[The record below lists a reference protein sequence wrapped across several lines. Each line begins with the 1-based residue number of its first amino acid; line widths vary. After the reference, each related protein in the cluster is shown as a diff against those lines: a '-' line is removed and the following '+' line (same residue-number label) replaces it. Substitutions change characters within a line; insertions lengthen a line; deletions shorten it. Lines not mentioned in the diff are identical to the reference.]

1 MRGPPRVTLFP
12 YTTLFRSHGVA
23 VRECA
28 ENLGDALDWR
38 DAGGRS
44 PLQRPAE
51 RDVPLMAGPKGHDI
65 GVQPSTEER
74 EVSEKVCRLVP
85 HKLVRPVEGRPNH
98 VPVGEHDRR
107 PWRRTL
113 GQALGAELPHVL

>member
-44 PLQRPAE
+44 PLQRPRE

-65 GVQPSTEER
+65 GVQPSAEER
-74 EVSEKVCRLVP
+74 QVSEKVRSEEHTSELQSLRHLVCRL
-85 HKLVRPVEGRPNH
+85 LLE
-98 VPVGEHDRR
+98 
-107 PWRRTL
+107 
-113 GQALGAELPHVL
+113 